1 VDITIVQASGLETE
15 RVCGYLT
22 PMTPL
27 ILRLQALSPGSP
39 QVILAFV
46 RGVHV
51 GMIAPELRIGFLDG
65 KQLSKLAPMMDP
77 AGKSEIAATYHSS
90 TETTSGTV
98 KLNAT
103 VVPPDPQDQPEPASA
118 ACQPKRF
125 KAGRAI
131 GIDVWI

>member
-1 VDITIVQASGLETE
+1 MDITIVQASGLETE

-27 ILRLQALSPGSP
+27 ILRLQDQNPGL
-39 QVILAFV
+39 VILAFV

-51 GMIAPELRIGFLDG
+51 GMVAPELRIGFLDG
-65 KQLSKLAPMMDP
+65 KQFAKLAPMMDA

-90 TETTSGTV
+90 TETTSGTI

-103 VVPPDPQDQPEPASA
+103 VVPPDTQDKPEPASA
-118 ACQPKRF
+118 ARQPRRS
-125 KAGRAI
+125 KAGSAM

>member
-1 VDITIVQASGLETE
+1 MDITIVQASGLETE
-15 RVCGYLT
+15 RVCKYLT

-27 ILRLQALSPGSP
+27 ILRLQALNPGSRRL
-39 QVILAFV
+39 ILAFV

-65 KQLSKLAPMMDP
+65 NQLAKLAPRMEA

-90 TETTSGTV
+90 IETTSGTI

-103 VVPPDPQDQPEPASA
+103 VVPPDYQDQPEPASA
-118 ACQPKRF
+118 ACQPKRS
-125 KAGRAI
+125 KAGRAM